1 MATPIRPIATQPVRW
16 RIRTKLLALLLGIT
30 LPPLLFITWID
41 YRTLRDLGT
50 TLATRAHGG
59 LAEQAREQLALTADN
74 YALLIQRQNEVME
87 LLVARQAREAELLLT
102 APLPGAPVLAPI
114 FDTDIDRAD
123 PRVALMPSRKHLRA
137 GDAGTG
143 TPVPVSYDTQAFRL
157 PAGGDAGAFSA
168 VLARLA
174 GMTEVY
180 RALHAP
186 YNDRILWQY
195 TTLESGLH
203 SVYPAHGGYPADY
216 DPRTRSWYRTQRGS
230 GQLRWHPPQVDAST
244 RQVIVTVSMPLHDD
258 DHRFLGV
265 TAIDLPVDA
274 YLASLPLPSGWTAD
288 SAVFLASPETD
299 DSPGKG
305 PLRILARQTY
315 DTQHRDWKTEFAPE
329 WLRPESAEAR
339 RQLAADVQARRP
351 GMVQARFRDAEA
363 LWAYRPIGGSDTW
376 LVILLPYARAVALA
390 EMARAEALEH
400 TGVQLRTVLALGIPL
415 IVAAVIAALLGAR
428 AINRPLQQ
436 LVQATHRVTA
446 GDFEARARITTGDEL
461 EMLGHAFN
469 HMVPHLKE
477 RFRHAEGIRLAR
489 EVQQNLI
496 PAQPPSRSRLDM
508 AGVTIYCEETG
519 GDYYD
524 FLELGHADTDPVGIA
539 IGDVSG
545 HGIASAL
552 LMTTA
557 RAMLHAFAPQS
568 RTLAEVMAAINEQL
582 SDDVHAGRF
591 MTLYY
596 LVVDPSAAT
605 LRWSSAG
612 HDPALL
618 YRPADGSMHELA
630 GDDIPLG
637 VDAGWRYR
645 ECAPFNA
652 AAGDVVLMGTDGVWD
667 TRNAGD
673 EPFGKD
679 RLKQLLRTHATLPAA
694 EICGAIT
701 EALQEFRGGAAQTDD
716 LTLVVLRLREE
727 DGAHPRPWQTV
738 AEAS

>member
-1 MATPIRPIATQPVRW
+1 MPTSISPIATQPVRW

-41 YRTLRDLGT
+41 YRTLRDLGM
-50 TLATRAHGG
+50 TLAARAHEG

-74 YALLIQRQNEVME
+74 YALLIQREIEIME

-102 APLPGAPVLAPI
+102 APRPATPVLAPI
-114 FDTDIDRAD
+114 FDTDIDRSD
-123 PRVALMPSRKHLRA
+123 PRVAPMPSRRHLRA

-143 TPVPVSYDTQAFRL
+143 TAVPISYDTQAFRL
-157 PAGGDAGAFSA
+157 PIGSDAGAFST

-174 GMTEVY
+174 GMTGVY
-180 RALHAP
+180 RALNAP
-186 YNDRILWQY
+186 YRDRILWQY

-216 DPRTRSWYRTQRGS
+216 DPRTRSWYHTQRQA
-230 GQLRWHPPQVDAST
+230 GQLLWHPPQVDAST
-244 RQVIVTVSMPLHDD
+244 RQVIVTVSMPLYDG

-265 TAIDLPVDA
+265 TAIDLPLDA
-274 YLASLPLPSGWTAD
+274 YLARLPLPSGWASD
-288 SAVFLASPETD
+288 SAVFFAAPQTD
-299 DSPGKG
+299 RGAGMG
-305 PLRILARQTY
+305 PLRILVRQTY
-315 DTQHRDWKTEFAPE
+315 DTRDRDWKTQFAPE
-329 WLRPESAEAR
+329 WFEPGSPEQTR
-339 RQLAADVQARRP
+339 RLIADLQARRP
-351 GMVQARFRDAEA
+351 GMVQAQFHDGDA
-363 LWAYRPIGGSDTW
+363 LWAYRPIGKPDTW
-376 LVILLPYARAVALA
+376 LVIALPYARAVALA
-390 EMARAEALEH
+390 EMARTEALEH
-400 TGVQLRTVLALGIPL
+400 TGMQLRTVLALGIPL
-415 IVAAVIAALLGAR
+415 IVAAVIAALLVAR

-436 LVQATHRVTA
+436 LVQATRRVTS

-461 EMLGHAFN
+461 EMLGNAFN

-496 PAQPPSRSRLDM
+496 PVRPPSRSRLEM

-524 FLELGHADTDPVGIA
+524 FLALGHADTDPVGIA

-552 LMTTA
+552 LMATA
-557 RAMLHAFAPQS
+557 RAVLHAFAPQS
-568 RTLAEVMAAINEQL
+568 RTLSEVMAAINERL
-582 SDDVHAGRF
+582 ADDVHAGRF
-591 MTLYY
+591 MTLFY
-596 LVVDPSAAT
+596 LVVDPSSSI

-618 YRPADGSMHELA
+618 YRPVDGSMHELA

-637 VDAGWRYR
+637 VDAGWHYR
-645 ECAPFNA
+645 ECAPFHG

-667 TRNAGD
+667 TRNAED
-673 EPFGKD
+673 EAFGKE
-679 RLKQLLRTHATLPAA
+679 RLMRLLRRHAALPAA
-694 EICGAIT
+694 QICGAIT
-701 EALQEFRGGAAQTDD
+701 EALQEFRGGTPQTDD
-716 LTLVVLRLREE
+716 LTLVVLRLREQ
-727 DGAHPRPWQTV
+727 DHPHPLSAQQIREPP
-738 AEAS
+738 

>member
-1 MATPIRPIATQPVRW
+1 VAKPPRPIATQPVRW
-16 RIRTKLLALLLGIT
+16 RLRTKLLALLLGIT

-41 YRTLRDLGT
+41 YRTLHDLGT
-50 TLATRAHGG
+50 TLAARAHKD

-102 APLPGAPVLAPI
+102 APHFEAPLLAPI

-123 PRVALMPSRKHLRA
+123 PRVALMASRKHLRA

-157 PAGGDAGAFSA
+157 PAGTDAGSFSA

-174 GMTEVY
+174 AMTDVY

-186 YNDRILWQY
+186 YEDRILWQY

-203 SVYPAHGGYPADY
+203 SVYPAHGGYPTDY
-216 DPRTRSWYRTQRGS
+216 DPRTRPWYRTQRQT

-244 RQVIVTVSMPLHDD
+244 RQVIVTVSMPLRDG
-258 DHRFLGV
+258 DHRLLGV

-274 YLASLPLPSGWTAD
+274 YLASLPLPSGWAAD
-288 SAVFLASPETD
+288 SALFLAYPETD
-299 DSPGKG
+299 HAAGKG

-329 WLRPESAEAR
+329 WLEPDSPER
-339 RQLAADVQARRP
+339 TRQLTADLRARRP
-351 GMVQARFRDAEA
+351 GMVQARFRDADA

-376 LVILLPYARAVALA
+376 LVIVLPYARALALA
-390 EMARAEALEH
+390 EMARAAALEH
-400 TGVQLRTVLALGIPL
+400 TGAQLRTVLALGIPL
-415 IVAAVIAALLGAR
+415 IIAVVIAALFAAR

-496 PAQPPSRSRLDM
+496 PVQPPARSGLDM

-524 FLELGHADTDPVGIA
+524 FLELGNADTDPVGIA

-568 RTLAEVMAAINEQL
+568 RTLSEVMAAINERL

-591 MTLYY
+591 MTLFY
-596 LVVDPSAAT
+596 LVVDPSAST

-630 GDDIPLG
+630 GEDIPLG
-637 VDAGWRYR
+637 VDAAWRYR
-645 ECAPFNA
+645 ECTPFQGAP
-652 AAGDVVLMGTDGVWD
+652 GDVVLMGTDGVWD
-667 TRNAGD
+667 ARNAGD
-673 EPFGKD
+673 EPFGKE
-679 RLKQLLRTHATLPAA
+679 RLRGLLRAHAALPAA

-701 EALQEFRGGAAQTDD
+701 EALQEFRDGAAQTDD
-716 LTLVVLRLREE
+716 LTLVVFRLRDH
-727 DGAHPRPWQTV
+727 DGAPLPSG
-738 AEAS
+738 EAAGESS

>member
-1 MATPIRPIATQPVRW
+1 MAKSIRPIATQPVRW

-30 LPPLLFITWID
+30 LPPLLFITWVD

-50 TLATRAHGG
+50 TLAAQAHKD

-102 APLPGAPVLAPI
+102 APRAGAPVPAPI

-123 PRVALMPSRKHLRA
+123 PRVAPMPSRKHLRA

-143 TPVPVSYDTQAFRL
+143 TAVPVSYDTQAFRL
-157 PAGGDAGAFSA
+157 PAGSDAGAFTS

-174 GMTEVY
+174 AMTDIY
-180 RALHAP
+180 RALHAA
-186 YNDRILWQY
+186 YRDRILWQY

-216 DPRTRSWYRTQRGS
+216 DPRTRPWYRTQRQS
-230 GQLRWHPPQVDAST
+230 GRLLWHPPQIDAST
-244 RQVIVTVSMPLHDD
+244 RQVIVTVSMPLYDG

-265 TAIDLPVDA
+265 TAIDLPLEA
-274 YLASLPLPSGWTAD
+274 YLASLPLPSGWTSD

-299 DSPGKG
+299 RDAGKG

-315 DTQHRDWKTEFAPE
+315 DTRHRDWKAGFAPE
-329 WLRPESAEAR
+329 WLEPDRPEQTRE
-339 RQLAADVQARRP
+339 LAADLQARAP
-351 GMVQARFRDAEA
+351 GMVQARFRGAEA
-363 LWAYRPIGGSDTW
+363 LWAYRPVGESDTW
-376 LVILLPYARAVALA
+376 LVIVLPYARAVALA
-390 EMARAEALEH
+390 EMARREALEH
-400 TGVQLRTVLALGIPL
+400 TGAQLRTVLALGIPL
-415 IVAAVIAALLGAR
+415 IVAAVIAALLAAR

-461 EMLGHAFN
+461 EMLGNAFN

-496 PAQPPSRSRLDM
+496 PVQPPSRSRLDM

-524 FLELGHADTDPVGIA
+524 FLELGHADADPVGIA
-539 IGDVSG
+539 VGDVSG

-568 RTLAEVMAAINEQL
+568 RTLSEVMAAINERL

-591 MTLYY
+591 MTLFY

-605 LRWSSAG
+605 LRWCSAG

-637 VDAGWRYR
+637 VDAGWHYR
-645 ECAPFNA
+645 ECAPFDG
-652 AAGDVVLMGTDGVWD
+652 AAGDVVLIGTDGVWD

-673 EPFGKD
+673 EPFGKE
-679 RLKQLLRTHATLPAA
+679 RLKGLLRTHAALPAA

-701 EALQEFRGGAAQTDD
+701 DAMQEFRGGAAQTDD
-716 LTLVVLRLREE
+716 LTLVVLRLRE
-727 DGAHPRPWQTV
+727 
-738 AEAS
+738 

>member
-1 MATPIRPIATQPVRW
+1 MATSRPIATQPVRW
-16 RIRTKLLALLLGIT
+16 RIRTKLLVLLLGIT
-30 LPPLLFITWID
+30 LLPLVFITWID

-50 TLATRAHGG
+50 TLAAQAHKG
-59 LAEQAREQLALTADN
+59 LAKQAREQLALTADN

-87 LLVARQAREAELLLT
+87 LLVARQAREVELLLS
-102 APLPGAPVLAPI
+102 APRAGVPFDAPV

-123 PRVALMPSRKHLRA
+123 PRVALMPSHKHLRT

-143 TPVPVSYDTQAFRL
+143 TAVPVSYDTQAFRL
-157 PAGGDAGAFSA
+157 PTGRDADAFA
-168 VLARLA
+168 EVLVRLS
-174 GMTEVY
+174 GMTDVY
-180 RALHAP
+180 RTLHAP
-186 YNDRILWQY
+186 YKDRILWQY

-216 DPRTRSWYRTQRGS
+216 DPRTRSWYRTQS
-230 GQLRWHPPQVDAST
+230 QSDTLRWHPPQIDAST
-244 RQVIVTVSMPLHDD
+244 RQVIVTVSMPLYDTER
-258 DHRFLGV
+258 RFVGV
-265 TAIDLPVDA
+265 TAIDLPVDT
-274 YLASLPLPSGWTAD
+274 YLASLPLPSGWTSD
-288 SAVFLASPETD
+288 SAVFLATPSLQDTA
-299 DSPGKG
+299 GNG

-329 WLRPESAEAR
+329 WLKPDSMDGSQ
-339 RQLAADVQARRP
+339 QLAADIQARRA
-351 GMVQARFRDAEA
+351 GMVQTRFRDADA
-363 LWAYRPIGGSDTW
+363 LWAYRPIGDSDTW
-376 LVILLPYARAVALA
+376 LVIVLPYARAVALA
-390 EMARAEALEH
+390 EMAKSEALAH
-400 TGVQLRTVLALGIPL
+400 TGTQLRTVLALGIPL
-415 IVAAVIAALLGAR
+415 IIAAVVAALFGAR

-446 GDFEARARITTGDEL
+446 GDFDARARITTGDEL
-461 EMLGHAFN
+461 EMLGNAFN

-496 PAQPPSRSRLDM
+496 PVQPPSRSRLEM

-568 RTLAEVMAAINEQL
+568 RTLAEVMAAINERL

-591 MTLYY
+591 MTLFY
-596 LVVDPSAAT
+596 LVVDPAART

-618 YRPADGSMHELA
+618 YRPADDSMHELA
-630 GDDIPLG
+630 GEDIPLG

-645 ECAPFNA
+645 ECTPFPGA
-652 AAGDVVLMGTDGVWD
+652 GGDVVLMGTDGVWD
-667 TRNAGD
+667 TRNAAD
-673 EPFGKD
+673 EAFGKE
-679 RLKQLLRTHATLPAA
+679 RLKGLLRTHATLPAA

-701 EALQEFRGGAAQTDD
+701 EVLQEFRGGAAQTDD
-716 LTLVVLRLREE
+716 LTLVVLRLRSE
-727 DGAHPRPWQTV
+727 DPRSPRSGQMDG
-738 AEAS
+738 

>member
-1 MATPIRPIATQPVRW
+1 MARSIPPIATQPVRW

-41 YRTLRDLGT
+41 YRTLRDLGI
-50 TLATRAHGG
+50 TLAAQAHRG

-74 YALLIQRQNEVME
+74 YALLIQRQNEVLE

-102 APLPGAPVLAPI
+102 APRPSTPFLAPI

-123 PRVALMPSRKHLRA
+123 PRVTLMPSRKHLRE
-137 GDAGTG
+137 GDAGAG
-143 TPVPVSYDTQAFRL
+143 TAVPVSYDTQAFRL
-157 PAGGDAGAFSA
+157 PVGSDAGAFST

-174 GMTEVY
+174 GMTDVY
-180 RALHAP
+180 RTLNAP
-186 YNDRILWQY
+186 YRDRILWQY

-216 DPRTRSWYRTQRGS
+216 DPRTRSWYRTQ
-230 GQLRWHPPQVDAST
+230 GQSRQLLWHPPQVDAST
-244 RQVIVTVSMPLHDD
+244 RQVIVTVSMPLHDG
-258 DHRFLGV
+258 DHRLLGV

-274 YLASLPLPSGWTAD
+274 YLAGLPLPSGWTSD

-299 DSPGKG
+299 RGTGRG

-315 DTQHRDWKTEFAPE
+315 DTRHRDWKTEFAPE
-329 WLRPESAEAR
+329 WLEPGSLEQAR
-339 RQLAADVQARRP
+339 NLAADLQARRP
-351 GMVQARFRDAEA
+351 GMVRARSRDGDA
-363 LWAYRPIGGSDTW
+363 LWAYRPIGKSDTW
-376 LVILLPYARAVALA
+376 LVIVLPYARAVALA
-390 EMARAEALEH
+390 EMARVEALEH
-400 TGVQLRTVLALGIPL
+400 TGMQLRTVLALGIPL
-415 IVAAVIAALLGAR
+415 IAAAVIAALLAAR

-436 LVQATHRVTA
+436 LVQATHRVTS
-446 GDFEARARITTGDEL
+446 GDFDARARITTGDEL
-461 EMLGHAFN
+461 EMLGNAFN

-477 RFRHAEGIRLAR
+477 RFRHVEGIRLAR

-496 PAQPPSRSRLDM
+496 PVRPPSRSRLDM

-524 FLELGHADTDPVGIA
+524 FLALGHADSDPVGIA

-552 LMTTA
+552 LMATA
-557 RAMLHAFAPQS
+557 RALLHAFAPQS
-568 RTLAEVMAAINEQL
+568 RTLSEVMAAINERL
-582 SDDVHAGRF
+582 ADDVHAGRF
-591 MTLYY
+591 MTLFY
-596 LVVDPSAAT
+596 LVVDPATST

-637 VDAGWRYR
+637 VDAGWHYR
-645 ECAPFNA
+645 ECAPFHG

-667 TRNAGD
+667 THNAAD
-673 EPFGKD
+673 EAFGKE
-679 RLKQLLRTHATLPAA
+679 RLKRLLRTHAGLPAA

-701 EALQEFRGGAAQTDD
+701 EALQEFRGGTPQTDD
-716 LTLVVLRLREE
+716 LTLVVLRLREQ
-727 DGAHPRPWQTV
+727 GLPRPVSGQPV
-738 AEAS
+738 GEPS